1 VTKEEIEN
9 LLHRENL
16 QLASVS
22 KRATAFFLDELLL
35 SLLLIVAIWDSF
47 SQITTSL
54 EAIEL
59 VQRFTMEYIA
69 LKIIYQTFFVFQ
81 YGATL
86 GKIAMKIRIIEIK
99 TLSNPSIL
107 SSFNRAVFRIVSEMF
122 MYLGFLWGIF
132 DPLKRT
138 WHDLTAKTLVIEN

>member
-9 LLHRENL
+9 LLNREHL
-16 QLASVS
+16 KLASIA
-22 KRATAFFLDELLL
+22 KRSTAFFLDELLL

-47 SQITTSL
+47 SQITTSV

-69 LKIIYQTFFVFQ
+69 LKIIYQTFFIYQ
-81 YGATL
+81 YGATI
-86 GKIAMKIRIIEIK
+86 GKIAMKIRVLEIR
-99 TLSNPSIL
+99 TLSNPSIP

-122 MYLGFLWGIF
+122 MYLGFLWGMF
-132 DPLKRT
+132 DPAKRT